1 MFDRFQKTTMASP
14 TVYTTNNTVT
24 TPISVGGTGSAGQFM
39 YSNGTTTTTW
49 VDDTIT
55 LSNINPGSGTLQVK
69 GNAEFEGDIKLNG
82 KSLNETLDKLEER
95 LAILHPNERLE
106 EKWEKL
112 KELRKQYMELEADIL
127 EKEKIMEILKR

>member
-24 TPISVGGTGSAGQFM
+24 TPVSVGGTGSAGQYF
-39 YSNGTTTTTW
+39 YPNGTNWT
-49 VDDTIT
+49 DTI
-55 LSNINPGSGTLQVK
+55 SINQNVSPSTLQVN
-69 GNAEFEGDIKLNG
+69 GDANFEGEIKLKG
-82 KSLNETLDKLEER
+82 KSLNDTLSKIEER

-112 KELRKQYMELEADIL
+112 RELRKQYQELEADIL